1 MKRVTTSGGEM
12 AFSDDG
18 LGPAVLLLHGF
29 PWTSHV
35 WRALIP
41 ALTARHRVIALDLLG
56 LGGSAKP
63 ADVPLGLDAQAAYAG
78 ELLDALDVD
87 RVAVIGHGTGGGVA
101 QLLAV
106 DRHEVEALV
115 LIDTTVTGTA
125 GIAWEPGGDP
135 ASGAD
140 PAAAIRARVRTDML
154 DRDLPEA
161 DVQAYLAPW
170 ADPAAVPAFARWAN
184 AVDTVA
190 LARAEAAMPTWHL
203 PVMILWGED
212 DGLIP
217 PEAGERLNEA
227 IRSSAFGLVPGCGH
241 LLPEDAPETIF
252 PIIAEYLRANYLR
265 LPHGHDIA
273 GPVLVPLGGLGASEI
288 DDDEDDEPIV
298 RTDQEV
304 GPNP

>member
-18 LGPAVLLLHGF
+18 VGPAVLLLHGF

-41 ALTARHRVIALDLLG
+41 ALTARHRVIAPDLLG
-56 LGGSAKP
+56 LGASAKP
-63 ADVPLGLDAQAAYAG
+63 ADVPLGLDAQAVYAG
-78 ELLDALDVD
+78 ELLEALEIA
-87 RVAVIGHGTGGGVA
+87 RVAVIGHGIGGGIA

-106 DRHEVEALV
+106 DRPEVEALV
-115 LIDTTVTGTA
+115 LIDTAVAGTA
-125 GIAWEPGGDP
+125 GIAWGTEGDP

-161 DVQAYLAPW
+161 DLQAYLAPW
-170 ADPAAVPAFARWAN
+170 ADPAAVPALARWAD
-184 AVDTVA
+184 AVDTVV
-190 LARAEAAMPTWHL
+190 LARAEAAMQL

-212 DGLIP
+212 DALIP
-217 PEAGERLNEA
+217 AAAGERLNEA

-273 GPVLVPLGGLGASEI
+273 GPVLVPLGGLGASEM

-298 RTDQEV
+298 RADQEV

>member
-1 MKRVTTSGGEM
+1 M
-12 AFSDDG
+12 AFSDEG
-18 LGPAVLLLHGF
+18 AGPAVLLLHGF

-41 ALTARHRVIALDLLG
+41 ALAARHRVIAPDLIG
-56 LGGSAKP
+56 LGASAKP
-63 ADVPLGLDAQAAYAG
+63 AHVPLGLDAQAAYAG
-78 ELLDALDVD
+78 ELLDALEID
-87 RVAVIGHGTGGGVA
+87 RVAVIGHGVGGGVA

-106 DRHEVEALV
+106 DRPEVEALV
-115 LIDTTVTGTA
+115 LIDTTVTGID
-125 GIAWEPGGDP
+125 GIARNGGAAP
-135 ASGAD
+135 PSIAD
-140 PAAAIRARVRTDML
+140 PVVSIRARVRADML

-161 DVQAYLAPW
+161 DVQAYLEPW
-170 ADPAAVPAFARWAN
+170 ADAAAAPAFTRWAN
-184 AVDTVA
+184 AVDTAV
-190 LARAEAAMPTWHL
+190 LARAEAAMPAWQL

-212 DGLIP
+212 DALIP
-217 PEAGERLNEA
+217 ADAGERLNEA

-265 LPHGHDIA
+265 LPHGHDTA
-273 GPVLVPLGGLGASEI
+273 GPVLVPLGGLGASEM

-298 RTDQEV
+298 RADQEV